1 LHTHPVT
8 QVAVSHKA
16 HFPATSETICT
27 GENKDNTLSL
37 PVLSLI
43 GSYCQNFTEK
53 KPVALLSIPGALPM
67 RINNDYWRTI
77 LSVTRVSPGAD
88 AQEQRPGSLQNLVE
102 GQKVKGEVLARLSE
116 QVYLVKIAGEIYR
129 TELPEPARPG
139 SQLTLTYRT
148 SEPRPEF
155 SLQSTRNDAA
165 PVRLSPTAAS
175 LSEVLKAAPSQ
186 TAIQSV
192 KSLEPLLSSPQAN
205 VSGLAESLRNALS
218 LSGLFY
224 ESHLLQWHLGERLL
238 TDIQKESRLRLSTM
252 ARTAKES
259 VPDANVSVP
268 SEHGESD
275 KGLLSQI
282 LQNDE
287 LPENLGYIRGISD
300 QLTSALLRDQLET
313 LLSGVFHWQGSVWQ
327 DQEMSWEVDK
337 QAGGSDQEDE
347 QSWRTT
353 IRLTLPNLG
362 NICATLTS
370 NDEGITGRITTD
382 SASTKDMMQKE
393 LTTLEDKMAGSGLPL
408 ISLSI
413 EENDERSGK

>member
-1 LHTHPVT
+1 
-8 QVAVSHKA
+8 
-16 HFPATSETICT
+16 
-27 GENKDNTLSL
+27 
-37 PVLSLI
+37 
-43 GSYCQNFTEK
+43 
-53 KPVALLSIPGALPM
+53 M
-67 RINNDYWRTI
+67 RINNDYWSTI
-77 LSVTRVSPGAD
+77 LSVTKVSPGAG
-88 AQEQRPGSLQNLVE
+88 AQEQRPGPLQNLVE
-102 GQKVKGEVLARLSE
+102 GQQVKGEVLARLSE

-175 LSEVLKAAPSQ
+175 LNEVLKAAPSQ
-186 TAIQSV
+186 PSMQSV

-205 VSGLAESLRNALS
+205 VSGLAASLRNAVS
-218 LSGLFY
+218 FSGLFY

-238 TDIQKESRLRLSTM
+238 TDIQKESRLRLATM
-252 ARTAKES
+252 AKTAKEPG
-259 VPDANVSVP
+259 PDTGISAP
-268 SEHGESD
+268 SELIESD
-275 KGLLSQI
+275 KGLLTQI
-282 LQNDE
+282 LRNDE
-287 LPENLGYIRGISD
+287 LPESLGYIKGLPD
-300 QLTSALLRDQLET
+300 QLTSALVREQLET

-327 DQEMSWEVDK
+327 DQEMSWDVDK
-337 QAGGSDQEDE
+337 QAGGSAQEDE

-362 NICATLTS
+362 NVCATLAS

-393 LTTLEDKMAGSGLPL
+393 LATLEDKMAGSGLSL

-413 EENDERSGK
+413 EESDERSGK